1 MDWPPIALTPSQ
13 DSTACHMHAR
23 CGAGK
28 SSKMPRSIIFS
39 SLVLPLFFCVCEKAS
54 SRTTYKRRGLGPVK
68 RCRLALLFFGKI
80 LALLP
85 THVLCAR
92 SSTASVVID
101 TNKGSVWLVLR

>member
-54 SRTTYKRRGLGPVK
+54 SRTTYKKRGLGPVK
-68 RCRLALLFFGKI
+68 RCRLALL
-80 LALLP
+80 P
-85 THVLCAR
+85 TYSYVLVPETQR
-92 SSTASVVID
+92 LVSSYMQIKYFISSTHGLA
-101 TNKGSVWLVLR
+101 T